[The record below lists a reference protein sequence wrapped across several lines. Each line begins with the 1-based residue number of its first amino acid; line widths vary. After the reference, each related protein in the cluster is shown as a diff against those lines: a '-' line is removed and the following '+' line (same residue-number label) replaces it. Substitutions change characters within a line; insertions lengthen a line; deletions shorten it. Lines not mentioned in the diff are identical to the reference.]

1 MRHMHAASD
10 PQSGAR
16 GEARLLAAV
25 HGLARID
32 DIRASAPERLER
44 AVGADF
50 ARFLIG
56 ALSGDH
62 RTRSRHL
69 VA

>member
-1 MRHMHAASD
+1 MHAASD

-16 GEARLLAAV
+16 GESRLLAAV
-25 HGLARID
+25 HGLSHVD
-32 DIRASAPERLER
+32 DIRAPAHERLER
-44 AVGADF
+44 AVGATF

-62 RTRSRHL
+62 RPSSRDL